1 LYADYR
7 QDLSVTHLE
16 ILKYLIIIKII
27 LSDFI
32 FIFIDIFVNVK
43 LYLFIKNKAK
53 ISKDFVANLKHIT
66 PKQP

>member
-27 LSDFI
+27 SSDFI

-53 ISKDFVANLKHIT
+53 IQKMLSQIQSDSIF
-66 PKQP
+66 